1 MNEKR
6 KTAPGAVNPGE
17 LLQLA
22 GEARRRAYAPY
33 SHFSVGAALLCADGS
48 VFTGCNIENISFS
61 PTCCAER
68 VAFFRAIEA
77 GQRDFRAIAIVGA
90 SAGESGETPCFP
102 CGVCRQVMAEFCRG
116 DFEIYLSA
124 GDGKVRTL
132 LLSGLLPYG
141 FSPDSLRSDNWER
154 EEKHH
159 GEKA

>member
-1 MNEKR
+1 MNEKE

-17 LLQLA
+17 LLRLA

-90 SAGESGETPCFP
+90 PAGENSGP
-102 CGVCRQVMAEFCRG
+102 
-116 DFEIYLSA
+116 
-124 GDGKVRTL
+124 
-132 LLSGLLPYG
+132 
-141 FSPDSLRSDNWER
+141 
-154 EEKHH
+154 
-159 GEKA
+159 